1 MIAHCDLDAGVDWHR
16 RGSDGSPTF
25 NALIAARFSN
35 STDTD
40 YFETRHGGRAG
51 WKKMEGRG
59 TGRLLD
65 WSASKKILHRNDYS
79 KGSCRELQRCG
90 QDDRGLV
97 AGL

>member
-51 WKKMEGRG
+51 WKKMEGMS
-59 TGRLLD
+59 TGRASRLVCIKENIAQKRLLQ
-65 WSASKKILHRNDYS
+65 
-79 KGSCRELQRCG
+79 RELQGAAAVRT
-90 QDDRGLV
+90 R
-97 AGL
+97 